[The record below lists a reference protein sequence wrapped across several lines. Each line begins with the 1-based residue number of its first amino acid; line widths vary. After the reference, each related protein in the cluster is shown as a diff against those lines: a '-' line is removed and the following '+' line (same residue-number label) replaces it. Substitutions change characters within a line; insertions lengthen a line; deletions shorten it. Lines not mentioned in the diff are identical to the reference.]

1 MTGWPGGERRAITTR
16 MRTPRR
22 FLPSLPLLCA
32 FEAAARTGSV
42 SAAGRELSLTQG
54 AVSRQIRALEEQ
66 LKVTLFHREHQKI
79 RLTAA
84 GETYAR
90 EIRDAL
96 RKISAASLNVR
107 ALPFGGTL
115 SLAVLPSFG
124 VKWLAPR
131 LPRFHLRHPNIG
143 LHLFTRPTRFDFPL
157 EAIDAAIHFGE
168 ADWPGAELERL
179 CGEVLV
185 PACSLAMRQAH
196 GFALPG
202 DLLQAPLL
210 HQTTRPDAWER
221 WFDANDVEAGTIH
234 GTLFDQ
240 FLTAAEAAAAGLG
253 LALLPDFLFAE
264 EFAAGRLVPAVEAR
278 TPSAGSYWLAWP
290 AGRGDHPPLRAFR
303 DWLLAEMAGV
313 A

>member
-1 MTGWPGGERRAITTR
+1 

-42 SAAGRELSLTQG
+42 TAAGRELDLTQG

-66 LKVTLFHREHQKI
+66 LKVTLFHRENQKI

-90 EIRDAL
+90 EIREAL
-96 RKISAASLNVR
+96 RKISAASLNLR

-124 VKWLAPR
+124 ARWLAGR
-131 LPRFHLRHPNIG
+131 LPRFHARHPDLR
-143 LHLFTRPTRFDFPL
+143 LHLFTRPSSFDFAL
-157 EAIDAAIHFGE
+157 EAIDAAIHFGA

-179 CGEVLV
+179 RGEVLV
-185 PACSLAMRQAH
+185 PACAPAMRAEH
-196 GFALPG
+196 GFAAPA
-202 DLLQAPLL
+202 DLLRAPLL

-221 WFDANDVEAGTIH
+221 WFEANGVEAGTIH
-234 GTLFDQ
+234 GMLFDQ

-253 LALLPDFLFAE
+253 LALLPDFLFADD
-264 EFAAGRLVPAVEAR
+264 FATGRLVPAVAAR
-278 TPSAGSYWLAWP
+278 TPSAGAYWLAWP
-290 AGRGDHPPLRAFR
+290 VGRGDYPPLRAFR
-303 DWLLAEMAGV
+303 EWLLTEMAG
-313 A
+313 AG